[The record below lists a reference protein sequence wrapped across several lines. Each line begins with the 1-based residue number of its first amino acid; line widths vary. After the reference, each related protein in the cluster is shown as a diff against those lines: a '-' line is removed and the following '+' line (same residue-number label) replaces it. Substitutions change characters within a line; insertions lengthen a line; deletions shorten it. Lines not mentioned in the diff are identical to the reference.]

1 MIKRRLGVTLAVL
14 TLTAGG
20 LGVSGCGDSSTPA
33 TSTPTG
39 TTATTDT
46 TVAVDNGVASLTGDE
61 ILQRASDAVSH
72 TDSVTIKGQ
81 ASEGGQDISLNL
93 AIAKN
98 AADGTVTIKGVDV
111 RLRLVNDTVYM
122 QAPKEFWSALS
133 SQGAALGSLLADK
146 WFAIPADGSVGA
158 GNFSSLSGF
167 TSKDALF
174 TSLLTN
180 KTNVT
185 LKGTGDVNGQPVVFL
200 EDDKNVTLAIA
211 TTGEPYPVQIKGS
224 GGATTSAMNF
234 TNWNGPVNAVI
245 PADVIDIGK
254 LVQAGGTGSASTGST
269 TST

>member
-254 LVQAGGTGSASTGST
+254 FVQAGGTGSASTGST